1 MTLSSIEYFLFLP
14 SVFLLFWL
22 VFGKTKTIQNIFIV
36 ASSLLFYGFW
46 DWRFLGLLLLT
57 ALSTFYSGLC
67 FERVGDNNKKR
78 KLVLWVTLIINLGI
92 LFFFKY
98 YNFFIQAF
106 ADSITLLGGHASVST
121 LRIILPVGISFYT
134 FAALSYTI
142 DVYQRKVEPTKD
154 VLAYLAY
161 ATFFPSILS
170 GPISRAQKQLPQFF
184 TKRQFDYNKAVE
196 GCKFLLLGA
205 IMKMCLADRIGV
217 YVDQV
222 YSNYLSY
229 SGNTLFFTSICYT
242 IQIYADFAGYSLMA
256 IGSGKLLG
264 IELPTNFIRPYFA
277 KTVTDFWRRWHI
289 SLTTWFRD
297 YIYFPLG
304 GNRCS
309 KARWMVNTMVVFVVS
324 GLWHGAN
331 YTFLIWGAM
340 HGLFMIGER
349 LIYGDR
355 IKSIPTGLSLINI
368 VRVLITFSIV
378 NFAWIFFRLDS
389 LGDVVNVIN
398 KIVIDRGGLYFDINV
413 MVYVIP
419 SLLLVFLFDR
429 YAERNQDRLLLMDSK
444 NSVVRWV
451 SYVVFI
457 LFLVILGSFEQTQFI
472 YFQF

>member
-1 MTLSSIEYFLFLP
+1 M
-14 SVFLLFWL
+14 
-22 VFGKTKTIQNIFIV
+22 
-36 ASSLLFYGFW
+36 
-46 DWRFLGLLLLT
+46 
-57 ALSTFYSGLC
+57 
-67 FERVGDNNKKR
+67 
-78 KLVLWVTLIINLGI
+78 
-92 LFFFKY
+92 
-98 YNFFIQAF
+98 
-106 ADSITLLGGHASVST
+106 
-121 LRIILPVGISFYT
+121 
-134 FAALSYTI
+134 
-142 DVYQRKVEPTKD
+142 
-154 VLAYLAY
+154 
-161 ATFFPSILS
+161 
-170 GPISRAQKQLPQFF
+170 
-184 TKRQFDYNKAVE
+184 
-196 GCKFLLLGA
+196 
-205 IMKMCLADRIGV
+205 
-217 YVDQV
+217 
-222 YSNYLSY
+222 
-229 SGNTLFFTSICYT
+229 
-242 IQIYADFAGYSLMA
+242 
-256 IGSGKLLG
+256 
-264 IELPTNFIRPYFA
+264 
-277 KTVTDFWRRWHI
+277 
-289 SLTTWFRD
+289 
-297 YIYFPLG
+297 
-304 GNRCS
+304 
-309 KARWMVNTMVVFVVS
+309 S

>member
-1 MTLSSIEYFLFLP
+1 MTLSSVEYFLFLP
-14 SVFLLFWL
+14 AVFLLFWMI
-22 VFGKTKTIQNIFIV
+22 FGKTKTTQNIFIV
-36 ASSLLFYGFW
+36 SSSLLFYGLW
-46 DWRFLGLLLLT
+46 SWRFLALLLIT
-57 ALSTFYSGLC
+57 AFSTFYSGLC
-67 FERVGDNNKKR
+67 LKRIVDNNKR
-78 KLVLWVTLIINLGI
+78 KLVLWVTLILNLGI

-106 ADSITLLGGHASVST
+106 ADSITLLGVHSSVST

-134 FAALSYTI
+134 FAALSYSI

-154 VLAYLAY
+154 ILAYLAY

-184 TKRQFDYNKAVE
+184 SKRWFDYNQAIE
-196 GCKFLLLGA
+196 GCKFMLLGA
-205 IMKMCLADRIGV
+205 VMKMCLADRIGV

-222 YSNYLSY
+222 YGNYLSY
-229 SGNTLFFTSICYT
+229 SGNTLFLTSICYT

-277 KTVTDFWRRWHI
+277 KTITDFWRRWHI

-309 KARWMVNTMVVFVVS
+309 KARWIFNTMIVFVVS

-340 HGLFMIGER
+340 HGAFMIIER
-349 LIYGDR
+349 LVYGDR
-355 IKSIPTGLSLINI
+355 IKHIPEGFSLSNLLRWL
-368 VRVLITFSIV
+368 VTFLIV

-389 LGDVVNVIN
+389 MRDVVTVLGRILT
-398 KIVIDRGGLYFDINV
+398 DRGHLYLDPNVMGYAISALLIVFYFDFFSEKNNRW
-413 MVYVIP
+413 P
-419 SLLLVFLFDR
+419 
-429 YAERNQDRLLLMDSK
+429 LMDNK
-444 NSVVRWV
+444 KIYVRWLA
-451 SYVVFI
+451 YTALL
-457 LFLVILGSFEQTQFI
+457 LFLVLFGSFEQTQFI